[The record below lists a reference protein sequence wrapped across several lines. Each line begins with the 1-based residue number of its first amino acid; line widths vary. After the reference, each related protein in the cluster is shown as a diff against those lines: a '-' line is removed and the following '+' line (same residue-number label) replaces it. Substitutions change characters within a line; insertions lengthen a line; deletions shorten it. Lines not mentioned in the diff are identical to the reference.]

1 MVSKMNFFFITNAIN
16 LHNYM
21 FSLWTLGNKEMK
33 KKKMR
38 CKERKTFLML
48 PNEPIKEESEDE
60 NVE

>member
-1 MVSKMNFFFITNAIN
+1 
-16 LHNYM
+16 M